1 MPEIWDVYDENRN
14 KTGKTMLRS
23 DHPRGKNE
31 YHIVVQIKI

>member
-23 DHPRGKNE
+23 DHPRGKMN
-31 YHIVVQIKI
+31 IILLFT